1 MYIYLS
7 TPKFHG
13 EYTQVKILNNEV
25 EDLRG
30 KQKQLRINN
39 GHNQTR
45 DEIFSAKNNLKELKV
60 HNNIKLKITTEVM
73 EKINEYLQIAG
84 GYQRR
89 MNNQCEPQNL
99 L

>member
-39 GHNQTR
+39 GHN
-45 DEIFSAKNNLKELKV
+45 
-60 HNNIKLKITTEVM
+60 
-73 EKINEYLQIAG
+73 
-84 GYQRR
+84 
-89 MNNQCEPQNL
+89 
-99 L
+99 